1 MSDLWESL
9 MVVGLITSQ
18 FLAIIVPLL
27 CEKDS
32 E

>member
-1 MSDLWESL
+1 MSDLWKPL

-27 CEKDS
+27 EKDS